1 MSFVTFKNVSK
12 RFDIQDVLT
21 DINFSVSR
29 GEFVVLVGPS
39 GCGKSTLLR
48 MLAGLESISDGKIL
62 LDNRCINQM
71 KPVERDMAMV
81 FQSYALYPH
90 MTVYQNMSYS
100 LKLKHLPKAEI
111 DAKVREAAQMLQI
124 EPLLLRKPA
133 ELSGGQRQRVAMGR
147 AMVRHPSVFL
157 FDEPLSNLDSNLRA
171 EMRYEI
177 KRLHEKLKATSIYVT
192 HDQTEAM
199 TMADRVIVLNGGRIE
214 QIDEPMQLYNQPQ
227 TQFVAQ
233 FTGHYPVNQVPA
245 IVSKDSKRVELPGKI
260 AMINQQ
266 LENAN
271 LTADTAVN
279 LIIRPEHVQVSHERG
294 MLKGDVIFVENMGAD
309 LLLRVSVFGYEMPF
323 VVRVAATHSF
333 VHNEVYLSFD
343 WQKVSVFDAETGQR
357 I

>member
-12 RFDIQDVLT
+12 RYDKNEILSQ
-21 DINFSVSR
+21 INFSVAK

-48 MLAGLESISDGKIL
+48 MLAGLESICDGKIL
-62 LDNRCINQM
+62 LGNRCINQM
-71 KPVERDMAMV
+71 KPDERDMAMV

-90 MTVYQNMSYS
+90 MTVYQNMAYS
-100 LKLKHLPKAEI
+100 LKLKKVPKNVIEE
-111 DAKVREAAQMLQI
+111 KVIEAAQLLQL
-124 EPLLLRKPA
+124 ESLLMRRPA

-177 KRLHEKLKATSIYVT
+177 KKLHEKLNATSIYVT

-199 TMADRVIVLNGGRIE
+199 TMADRVIVLNQGRIE
-214 QIDEPMQLYNQPQ
+214 QIGEPAQLYNYPQ

-245 IVSKDSKRVELPGKI
+245 IVADDGKSLKLPGGLTI
-260 AMINQQ
+260 DNDQINQAM
-266 LENAN
+266 LSSGKAIN
-271 LTADTAVN
+271 LA
-279 LIIRPEHVQVSHERG
+279 IRPENIQVNMEKG
-294 MLKGDVIFVENMGAD
+294 CLKGKVVFVENMGAD
-309 LLLRVSVFGYEMPF
+309 LLLRVAVPEYESPF
-323 VVRVAATHSF
+323 IVRVAATQSF
-333 VHNEVYLSFD
+333 VHNDICLSIN
-343 WQKVSVFDAETGQR
+343 WNSVSLFDAISGQR